1 MLEGG
6 PYYGRSTVNMW
17 YAGAQPCP
25 FLDLNWLWERER
37 KRKKY
42 PYLVIDMKSN
52 LTLNNILKATCNKMA
67 LQLHF

>member
-1 MLEGG
+1 
-6 PYYGRSTVNMW
+6 MW

-37 KRKKY
+37 KRKKN